1 MRSKLFALLFG
12 CGFVVAAMT
21 PTLGCDYQTNAS
33 SADNPPQQTA
43 QAQQQSSK
51 TSAQQ

>member
-12 CGFVVAAMT
+12 CGFAFAAMT
-21 PTLGCDYQTNAS
+21 PTFGCDYQTNAS
-33 SADNPPQQTA
+33 SASNAPQQTA
-43 QAQQQSSK
+43 QAQQSSD